1 MAISLPLS
9 KANLSQL
16 LKEIIANTSPY
27 THQDFA
33 NWCSDHFTNIIVNDL
48 DITSTGIDEK
58 TFEVLNDV
66 DAQWD
71 LFLANT
77 YKPEELNSM
86 DFAKVELPKEWFM
99 NWLKQI
105 QVN

>member
-16 LKEIIANTSPY
+16 LKEIITNTSPY

-33 NWCSDHFTNIIVNDL
+33 NWCSDHFTNIVFNDL
-48 DITSTGIDEK
+48 DITSMGIDEK

-77 YKPEELNSM
+77 YKPEELGSM
-86 DFAKVELPKEWFM
+86 DFGKVELPKEWFI
-99 NWLKQI
+99 NWLKQM